1 MPKNPIKVFL
11 TALCCSVKMLFRGCF
26 TDLRESDSLCMNFVW
41 TSTWPH
47 TVHTSR
53 LQGEDISEGNEIK
66 AHMRVF
72 VLALEV
78 FFNYLDAKL
87 QMKLK
92 LN

>member
-1 MPKNPIKVFL
+1 M
-11 TALCCSVKMLFRGCF
+11 FRVCF
-26 TDLRESDSLCMNFVW
+26 TDLRESDSTLYEL
-41 TSTWPH
+41 PH
-47 TVHTSR
+47 GHVHTSR